1 MRSLKKLAFTA
12 GLGVALSVAAVGPAA
27 AQQTPTT
34 GTVTTTAAGTTA
46 TTSTASGGSLTG
58 IGGGTGSATAL
69 GNSSLTTPAI
79 NAMTGTGTT
88 PTGISAS
95 NAFGGSYNNPYFQGT
110 TTNLKGTPGGF
121 GTALYGASGGG
132 TATTNGTGN
141 TINARSG
148 NSAITTGGRTQGGGQ
163 QLGGQQAGGG
173 NANQS
178 GIVIALPRQISYTA
192 TLSFKSPVA
201 TVPQMATDLRATL
214 DRSTMLANPRG
225 VSLAMDGGVVVLSG
239 RVATDDELRLV
250 EGMVRLTPGVRDV
263 RNELQV
269 GPVTP

>member
-1 MRSLKKLAFTA
+1 MRSLKKLALA
-12 GLGVALSVAAVGPAA
+12 VALGVAAAGPAA
-27 AQQTPTT
+27 AQSTPAT
-34 GTVTTTAAGTTA
+34 GTVTTTSAGTTS
-46 TTSTASGGSLTG
+46 TTSTASGGTLSG

-69 GNSSLTTPAI
+69 GDSSLTTPAI
-79 NAMTGTGTT
+79 NAQVGAGTT
-88 PTGISAS
+88 PSSISAS
-95 NAFGGSYNNPYFQGT
+95 NVFGSSYNNPYFQGT

-121 GTALYGASGGG
+121 GTALYGATGGV
-132 TATTNGTGN
+132 ATTNATGN

-148 NSAITTGGRTQGGGQ
+148 NAAITTGGRTQGGGQ
-163 QLGGQQAGGG
+163 QAGGQQAGG
-173 NANQS
+173 NASNQS

-201 TVPQMATDLRATL
+201 TLPQMATDLRATL

-225 VSLAMDGGVVVLSG
+225 VALAMDGGVVVLSG
-239 RVATDDELRLV
+239 RVASDDELRLV

-263 RNELQV
+263 RNELKV

>member
-1 MRSLKKLAFTA
+1 MRSLKPLALA
-12 GLGVALSVAAVGPAA
+12 VALVVAAAGPAA
-27 AQQTPTT
+27 AQSTPAT
-34 GTVTTTAAGTTA
+34 GTVTTTSAGTTS
-46 TTSTASGGSLTG
+46 TTSTASGGTLSG
-58 IGGGTGSATAL
+58 IGGGTGSATTL
-69 GNSSLTTPAI
+69 GDSSLTTPAI
-79 NAMTGTGTT
+79 NAQTGAGTT
-88 PTGISAS
+88 PSSISAS
-95 NAFGGSYNNPYFQGT
+95 NSLGGYFNNPYYQGLP
-110 TTNLKGTPGGF
+110 TNTKGTPGGF
-121 GTALYGASGGG
+121 GAALYGATGGG

-163 QLGGQQAGGG
+163 QAGGQQGGG
-173 NANQS
+173 NASNQS

-201 TVPQMATDLRATL
+201 TVSQMATDLRATL
-214 DRSTMLANPRG
+214 DRSTMLIDPRG

-239 RVATDDELRLV
+239 RVASDDELRLV

-263 RNELQV
+263 RNELKV